1 VVVAD
6 QREGIEPKTMARPA
20 GSPSPLRIGELLVRR
35 ALIDPNDLALA
46 LSEQELSTGSAPL
59 GRLLVRLGAIDEDD
73 LTVTLAEQSGMRV
86 VDLDRDPPPESSVL
100 SRITRE
106 AAFRLQALPLRYE
119 EGGLVIALAEPPS
132 RDVRREIL
140 KLSGRQADFVLANA
154 RLLADAIE
162 RWYPHPSL
170 VNAAPPAGAD
180 TTIDLQLRR
189 TVTPSL
195 HFQSNGRVDIAGV
208 HGTSAIAPASDR
220 VVAWLLAHAA
230 DVGASAIHLV
240 EEPPDLR
247 VRVSVNGRMRD
258 TTVLPAATGDILV
271 RRVLRA
277 VGLDAD
283 AAVAVAQSGRL
294 SSAEPGFGPRV
305 RVTTMPTG
313 PGRTIVCAV
322 ERPAVSS

>member
-1 VVVAD
+1 MAD

-86 VDLDRDPPPESSVL
+86 VDLDRDPPPESSAL

-132 RDVRREIL
+132 RDLRREIL

-195 HFQSNGRVDIAGV
+195 HFQSNGRVDIAGTR
-208 HGTSAIAPASDR
+208 GASAITPASDR
-220 VVAWLLAHAA
+220 VIAWLLAHAA

-277 VGLDAD
+277 AGLDAD
-283 AAVAVAQSGRL
+283 AAVAVAQSGWL

-313 PGRTIVCAV
+313 PGRTMVCAV

>member
-1 VVVAD
+1 
-6 QREGIEPKTMARPA
+6 MARPA

-86 VDLDRDPPPESSVL
+86 VDLDRDPAPESSAVD
-100 SRITRE
+100 RITRE

-119 EGGLVIALAEPPS
+119 EGRLVIALAEPPS
-132 RDVRREIL
+132 REVRREIL

-154 RLLADAIE
+154 RLLTDAIE
-162 RWYPHPSL
+162 RCYPHPST

-180 TTIDLQLRR
+180 PTIDLEPRR
-189 TVTPSL
+189 ALTPSL
-195 HFQSNGRVDIAGV
+195 HFQANGRVEVAG
-208 HGTSAIAPASDR
+208 TRASAMTPASDR

-230 DVGASAIHLV
+230 DVGASAVHLV
-240 EEPPDLR
+240 EQPPELR
-247 VRVSVNGRMRD
+247 VRASVNGQMRD
-258 TTVLPAATGDILV
+258 TTLLPAATGDILV

-283 AAVAVAQSGRL
+283 TAVPQNGWL
-294 SSAEPGFGPRV
+294 HSAEPGFGPRV
-305 RVTTMPTG
+305 RVTTASTG
-313 PGRTIVCAV
+313 TGRTVVCAM
-322 ERPAVSS
+322 ERPTVGP

>member
-1 VVVAD
+1 
-6 QREGIEPKTMARPA
+6 MARPA

-86 VDLDRDPPPESSVL
+86 VDLDRDPPPESSAVG
-100 SRITRE
+100 RITRE

-119 EGGLVIALAEPPS
+119 EGRLVIALAEPPS

-162 RWYPHPSL
+162 RWYPHPSM
-170 VNAAPPAGAD
+170 VNAALPTGAD
-180 TTIDLQLRR
+180 TTIDLELRPALA
-189 TVTPSL
+189 PSL
-195 HFQSNGRVDIAGV
+195 HFQADGRVEVAGTRGASGV
-208 HGTSAIAPASDR
+208 TPATDR

-230 DVGASAIHLV
+230 DVGASAVHLV
-240 EEPPDLR
+240 EQPPDLR
-247 VRVSVNGRMRD
+247 VRASVNGRMRD

-277 VGLDAD
+277 VGVDVD
-283 AAVAVAQSGRL
+283 AAVPQSGWL
-294 SSAEPGFGPRV
+294 YSAEPGFGPRV
-305 RVTTMPTG
+305 RVTTTPTG
-313 PGRTIVCAV
+313 TGRTVVCAM
-322 ERPAVSS
+322 ERPPMSSKLSV

>member
-1 VVVAD
+1 MAD

-86 VDLDRDPPPESSVL
+86 VDLDRDPPPESSAL

-119 EGGLVIALAEPPS
+119 EGGLVIALAEPPT

-195 HFQSNGRVDIAGV
+195 HFQSNGRVEIAGA
-208 HGTSAIAPASDR
+208 HGASAITPASDR

-283 AAVAVAQSGRL
+283 AARSPSLRVAGCLPPSRGSDREYA
-294 SSAEPGFGPRV
+294 
-305 RVTTMPTG
+305 
-313 PGRTIVCAV
+313 
-322 ERPAVSS
+322 

>member
-1 VVVAD
+1 MAD

-86 VDLDRDPPPESSVL
+86 VDLDQDPPPESSAL
-100 SRITRE
+100 GRITRE

-195 HFQSNGRVDIAGV
+195 HFQSNGRVDIAGA
-208 HGTSAIAPASDR
+208 HGVSGITPASDR

-240 EEPPDLR
+240 EQPPDLR

-283 AAVAVAQSGRL
+283 AAVAVAQSGWL

-313 PGRTIVCAV
+313 PGRTIVCAM

>member
-1 VVVAD
+1 MAD

-86 VDLDRDPPPESSVL
+86 VDLDRDPPPESSAL

-195 HFQSNGRVDIAGV
+195 HFQSNGRVDIAGA
-208 HGTSAIAPASDR
+208 HGASAITPASDR

-283 AAVAVAQSGRL
+283 AAVAVAQSGWL

>member
-1 VVVAD
+1 MAD

-73 LTVTLAEQSGMRV
+73 LTMTLAEQSGMRV
-86 VDLDRDPPPESSVL
+86 VDLDRDPPPESSAL

-195 HFQSNGRVDIAGV
+195 HFQSNGRVDIAGA
-208 HGTSAIAPASDR
+208 HGVSAITPASDR

-283 AAVAVAQSGRL
+283 VAVAVAQSGWL

-313 PGRTIVCAV
+313 PVRTIVCAV